1 MFVLQTGEPLPIAA
15 TGAIVLLASLGVT
28 LLWLLYLRR

>member
-1 MFVLQTGEPLPIAA
+1 MLLLQSGEPLPIEA
-15 TGAIVLLASLGVT
+15 TGAVVLLASLGVT